1 MTRLIA
7 ALLLLLVAQ
16 PDALVGQNAVPDASL
31 VPGARVRITS
41 RDDEKPRVATVVS
54 RTTDTLRVRMAG
66 VATTVAMPL
75 AGISRIDVNTGQHR
89 NVFKGMLFGTLG
101 GGTMGAILGAASYEP
116 CESKELLG
124 CLLASDSQSDAATIG
139 GVAGGAL
146 GLIVGSVLGMVSH
159 DTWRQVPLDERRVTV
174 DIKPRAQGAGLGVAL
189 KF

>member
-7 ALLLLLVAQ
+7 ALLLLLVAR
-16 PDALVGQNAVPDASL
+16 PDALVGQNAVPDAAL
-31 VPGARVRITS
+31 VPGDRVRIT

-54 RTTDTLRVRMAG
+54 RTTDTLRVRMEG
-66 VATTVAMPL
+66 VANTVAIPF

-89 NVFKGMLFGTLG
+89 NLVKGMLFGTLG

-146 GLIVGSVLGMVSH
+146 GLIVGSLIGAIRQ
-159 DTWRQVPLDERRVTV
+159 DTWKQMPLGERRVTV
-174 DIKPRAQGAGLGVAL
+174 DIKPRAHGAGLGVAL